1 MENAEDATSQATG
14 DTSLPSRLVQ
24 SAGALSQPM
33 FRRYWLGTMA
43 TAGSLQVLQIG
54 VGWLV
59 VTDLGGGAGVLGI
72 IGGTVAIPSILVSLF
87 GGVLADRIDRRL
99 VLMFTSTSNGLLMT
113 VLAVL
118 VVTETVE
125 IWHIVLIAAGQGFLG
140 GIDLPAR
147 AAFFPLL
154 IKRQHLPSAVSLN
167 AIVWH
172 LSRLIT
178 PTIGGLS
185 IRYLGTES
193 VFFAGAGGWVAMLLI
208 MFTLRVAPSETPKR
222 RNILREIGEGF
233 GYVSRNRLFA
243 VMIPLTAVK
252 TIFGLQYL
260 TLMPLF
266 AVRHGVQAD
275 GFGVFYLSLS
285 LGAITGSIVVQR
297 FQYSARAGRMM
308 LASGI
313 VFSVLV
319 AVFAYSPNYWTA
331 LVAIYLVGI
340 PHMIFITLSMT
351 ILQVRVAPEVRGR
364 VIGIYMLAI
373 SMIPLGGLVGGG
385 MAELMGERLTLSI
398 SAAVFGIATLWVLA
412 TQSVVRNLSGGTEF
426 TP

>member
-1 MENAEDATSQATG
+1 MKGAPPN
-14 DTSLPSRLVQ
+14 RFIQ

-59 VTDLGGGAGVLGI
+59 VTDLNGGAGVLGI
-72 IGGTVAIPSILVSLF
+72 IGGAIAVPSILVTLF
-87 GGVLADRIDRRL
+87 GGVLADRIDRRV
-99 VLMFTSTSNGLLMT
+99 VLMVTSAANGLLMT
-113 VLAVL
+113 LLALL

-125 IWHIVLIAAGQGFLG
+125 IWHIVLIAAGQGVLG
-140 GIDLPAR
+140 GFDLPVR
-147 AAFFPLL
+147 AAFFPQLV
-154 IKRQHLPSAVSLN
+154 KREHMPSAVSLHGV
-167 AIVWH
+167 AWH

-178 PTIGGLS
+178 PTVGGLS
-185 IRYLGTES
+185 IRYLDTES

-208 MFTLRVAPSETPKR
+208 MFTLRTTQSESAAR
-222 RNILREIGEGF
+222 RNILQELGEGF
-233 GYVSRNRLFA
+233 GYIARNRLFA

-285 LGAITGSIVVQR
+285 LGAITGVIVVQR
-297 FQYSARAGRMM
+297 FQHSLNAGKIM
-308 LASGI
+308 LVAGI
-313 VFSVLV
+313 VFSGLV
-319 AVFAYSPNYWTA
+319 VAFAYSPNYWSA
-331 LVAIYLVGI
+331 LVAIFLVGI

-351 ILQVRVAPEVRGR
+351 VLQVRVAPELRGR
-364 VIGIYMLAI
+364 VIGIYTLAL

-385 MAELMGERLTLSI
+385 MAELLDERLALSI
-398 SAAVFGIATLWVLA
+398 SAGVFGIATLWVFA
-412 TQSVVRNLSGGTEF
+412 TQRVVRNLTGADEIA
-426 TP
+426 PAQ